1 MKRPLILTAFCTT
14 IIAPAALISS
24 DVDAKQHAESA
35 EMKGLDVVL
44 ANADRAEDAPR
55 DQYRRPRETLQF
67 FGLEPDMTIAEYGPG
82 GGWYTRILLPYVAP
96 KGKYIAV
103 GTDSDVLEFSNRA
116 REARSKSWPERFP
129 GNAAEWTGISAESI
143 KAYESDEVPEEMLG
157 TVDRIL
163 IFRSLHGM
171 MGGNRADSELRS
183 LRKLLKDNGKI
194 GVVQHRANANA
205 PFAYANGSKGYL
217 KQKDVIALFELN
229 GFELVK
235 SSEINANPKDTKDY
249 EIGVWTLPPRLAT
262 ADDNPSDKA
271 KYDAIGESD
280 RMTLL
285 FKKAP

>member
-1 MKRPLILTAFCTT
+1 MKKPLILTALSAA
-14 IIAPAALISS
+14 IIAPAALIGSTAM
-24 DVDAKQHAESA
+24 AKHHEGT
-35 EMKGLDVVL
+35 EMHGLDDVL
-44 ANADRAEDAPR
+44 SHARRAEDAPR
-55 DQYRRPRETLQF
+55 DTYRHPKETLAF
-67 FGLEPDMTIAEYGPG
+67 FGVKPDMTVAEYGPG
-82 GGWYTRILLPYVAP
+82 GGWYTRVLLPYIAP
-96 KGKYIAV
+96 KGTYIAV
-103 GTDSDVLEFSNRA
+103 GTDSDVLEFSSRA

-129 GNAAEWTGISAESI
+129 ATASEWTGINPESI

-183 LRKLLKDNGKI
+183 LRSLLKDDGMV
-194 GVVQHRANANA
+194 GVVQHRAKADA

-217 KQKDVIALFELN
+217 RQKDVIALFELN

-235 SSEINANPKDTKDY
+235 SSETNANPKDPRDH
-249 EIGVWTLPPRLAT
+249 EVGVWTLPPRLAT
-262 ADDNPSDKA
+262 AERNPADKA
-271 KYDAIGESD
+271 KYEAIGESD